1 MIGGAVREYLAAVNV
16 RTGVATAWDPNHNED
31 ELACCPYALA
41 KSVST
46 VYSGGWFI
54 RAGGQ
59 DRALVAALDARTGAA
74 TAWDP
79 QLDPGGAE
87 VDAVAVSG
95 SKLYIGG
102 SFASTGSPQLQ
113 INFAAFGP
121 AGG

>member
-1 MIGGAVREYLAAVNV
+1 
-16 RTGVATAWDPNHNED
+16 
-31 ELACCPYALA
+31 LA
-41 KSVST
+41 KSGST
-46 VYSGGWFI
+46 VYAGGWFI

-79 QLDPGGAE
+79 QLFSGGAE

-95 SKLYIGG
+95 STLYIGG
-102 SFASTGSPQLQ
+102 SFATAGSPELLL
-113 INFAAFGP
+113 NFAAFGP